1 MSNYPFTFSVV
12 VYHGHDQETG
22 ESIYHRQ
29 QGMGFADSFS
39 HAAGIIENY
48 YGSELINIQKL
59 ELFEESDLILM
70 PQSCIDEYKRREFSA
85 EADGYACCI
94 RCVPPTIDGGSVDG
108 GDCCGLAAAEYH
120 RATA

>member
-12 VYHGHDQETG
+12 VYHGHDKETG

-85 EADGYACCI
+85 EAYGPDISALCDAEGKLI
-94 RCVPPTIDGGSVDG
+94 FNSISREVVGGETV
-108 GDCCGLAAAEYH
+108 
-120 RATA
+120 

>member
-48 YGSELINIQKL
+48 YGSDLINIQKL

-70 PQSCIDEYKRREFSA
+70 PQSCINEYKRREF
-85 EADGYACCI
+85 
-94 RCVPPTIDGGSVDG
+94 
-108 GDCCGLAAAEYH
+108 AAEGYDTDISAPCDAEGNLFCEMNQEASVNE
-120 RATA
+120 R